1 MRLSRK
7 AEYAIRAL
15 TAMARRPPDATS
27 QIDEIAAAEH
37 IPVKFLEQILLV
49 LRRSGLLR
57 SRRGVGGGY
66 QLALP
71 ADRISLADIILP
83 IDGPFEPIPCTSES
97 ARKTGRCP
105 CGTPGCG
112 GIGAFFRSLQDTV
125 NDQLNST
132 TLADIARTDAE
143 NSSVHFDI

>member
-15 TAMARRPPDATS
+15 VAMARKPHDATS
-27 QIDEIAAAEH
+27 QIEEIAAAET

-66 QLALP
+66 QLAMP
-71 ADRISLADIILP
+71 PDRISLADIINA

-97 ARKTGRCP
+97 ARKSHRCS

-112 GIGAFFRSLQDTV
+112 SIGAFFRSLQKSV
-125 NDQLNST
+125 SQQLNATSIAD
-132 TLADIARTDAE
+132 LARADSE
-143 NSSVHFDI
+143 NSSGHFEI